1 MLGRTSSTVS
11 NRRDGGRHPCL
22 TPDLRRKASY
32 LSLFSILLCMWY
44 IGSHRCFVDA
54 LYEVEKIPSSPS
66 FVRIFIKNGYFV
78 TCFLCVFWIDHMV
91 FPFWFVA
98 VMNYIEWLNQHC
110 KYCDKSLL
118 VMILLFLYIA
128 EFNLLKL
135 C

>member
-54 LYEVEKIPSSPS
+54 LYEVEKIPSIPS

-78 TCFLCVFWIDHMV
+78 TCFLCVF
-91 FPFWFVA
+91 
-98 VMNYIEWLNQHC
+98 
-110 KYCDKSLL
+110 
-118 VMILLFLYIA
+118 
-128 EFNLLKL
+128 
-135 C
+135 

>member
-22 TPDLRRKASY
+22 TSDLRRKASY
-32 LSLFSILLCMWY
+32 LSLFSMLLCMWY
-44 IGSHRCFVDA
+44 IGSYSCFVDA
-54 LYEVEKIPSSPS
+54 LYEVEKIPSISS

-78 TCFLCVFWIDHMV
+78 ICLLCVYWIDHKV

-98 VMNYIEWLNQHC
+98 VMIYIEWLTQHC

-118 VMILLFLYIA
+118 VMILLLLYIA

>member
-1 MLGRTSSTVS
+1 MLGRASSIVS

-32 LSLFSILLCMWY
+32 LSLFRMLLSMWY
-44 IGSHRCFVDA
+44 IGSYRCFVDA
-54 LYEVEKIPSSPS
+54 LYEVEKIPSISS

-78 TCFLCVFWIDHMV
+78 TCFLCVYWIDHKV

-98 VMNYIEWLNQHC
+98 MMNYIEWLSQYC